1 MKRILIASV
10 LFCASLF
17 AASTPLHVSVD
28 IFTNKAFLNKEFGL
42 EKYGYIST
50 KVPVFIKLSDLKYQ
64 IAKDCSIDKTSLSNK
79 KEASNE
85 QLQNLTKQ
93 KTQIQYEL
101 KAVYAKNE
109 LLKTLSLQN
118 QADLSKVEQ
127 TSQFLA
133 QNVIT
138 NLNKIDELQQKIA
151 DLDKKIASLQ
161 TLIKPFKELSVTYT
175 CQAQKQK
182 LTISY
187 PQKEIKQNSFY
198 NINANTN
205 NKSVAIEK
213 KVNIF
218 YTGVENFSQID
229 INIYS
234 YGFNKNSLPMV
245 FYPRYIGGKKVVAY
259 DKIAS
264 KPLMAT
270 PQQRNVVFHQL
281 QTKSVYTIK
290 NTHLILGENNLIDVD
305 KKVLDAN
312 FQTIIDGYGT
322 NRAYLQ
328 ATITTKKDYASSTA
342 KYFLNSKP
350 ISSRYLQRIQKG
362 KETKLYFGEDE
373 QIQITKKLIKTLSEK
388 TFFGDKEISTQNW
401 EYTLTNKKPFST
413 KISFLERV
421 PVSKNGDIKV
431 KVFAQP
437 KENFQNAK
445 GLIRW
450 DFSLQPNEEKK
461 IIFGYEIS
469 SSK

>member
-1 MKRILIASV
+1 MKRIMILSI
-10 LFCASLF
+10 LFCASVF
-17 AASTPLHVSVD
+17 AASTPLHVSLD
-28 IFTNKAFLNKEFGL
+28 IFTNKAFLNKEFAL
-42 EKYGYIST
+42 EKYGYISA
-50 KVPVFIKLSDLKYQ
+50 KVSVSIKLSDIKYQ
-64 IAKDCSIDKTSLSNK
+64 IAKDCSIDKTSLSNT
-79 KEASNE
+79 KEVSNE
-85 QLQNLTKQ
+85 ELQNLTQQ
-93 KTQIQYEL
+93 KTQLQYEL
-101 KAVYAKNE
+101 KAIHAKNE

-118 QADLSKVEQ
+118 QSDLTKIDE

-133 QNVIT
+133 QNIIT
-138 NLNKIDELQQKIA
+138 NLSKIDELQQKIS
-151 DLDKKIASLQ
+151 DLNKKIASLQ

-175 CQAQKQK
+175 CEQEKQK
-182 LTISY
+182 LTLSY
-187 PQKEIKQNSFY
+187 PQKKIKQNSFY

-205 NKSVAIEK
+205 NKSITIEK

-218 YTGVENFSQID
+218 YAGVENFPQID

-234 YGFNKNSLPMV
+234 YGFNKNSVPMV
-245 FYPRYIGGKKVVAY
+245 FYPKYIGGEKVIAY
-259 DKIAS
+259 EKMAA
-264 KPLMAT
+264 KVLMDA
-270 PQQRNVVFHQL
+270 PQQRSVTFHEL

-305 KKVLDAN
+305 KKVIDAD
-312 FQTIIDGYGT
+312 FQTVIDGYGT

-328 ATITTKKDYASSTA
+328 ATIMTKKDYASSMA

-350 ISSRYLQRIQKG
+350 ISSRYLQRIQKE

-373 QIQITKKLIKTLSEK
+373 HIQITKKLIKTLSEK

-401 EYTLTNKKPFST
+401 EYTITNKKPWSA

-437 KENFQNAK
+437 KESSQNAK

-469 SSK
+469 NSK